1 MEMDSA
7 DLMSSLQLHNDFFKS
22 MTDLIPARYYF
33 EQEIKQGPAG
43 TGKFHHN
50 AKEKAPKQ
58 QLKDKSKKKTSNKR
72 QRLDPDKQRS
82 VTQIQEGM
90 DKGQISGKDGVATS
104 SRLWREKSE
113 DESES
118 DAVGTGLED
127 LSDDSGAEDDSKSP
141 AVSSRIKPMS
151 VESVSSGATI
161 DELREKV
168 QKRIEELRTKRK
180 ARAPLMEDMVPK
192 KIARKEAEKEKKKK
206 AEAYKAIKASK
217 AQLEVSEKAKQKQMV
232 NGDIHNDSDDSG
244 DDGTTPQRTKK
255 SDKKSAKGGK
265 GGQKVAGGDDE
276 AAVRF
281 SQFDFAESE
290 REQPKKKKRKK
301 LTEPRSNKDFG
312 RLLKKAEL
320 KEQKMAEMKEK
331 DPDKAQEVET
341 EGKWQTVIDKAQ
353 GIKVK
358 DDVELLKKSIKRKE
372 QRKKA
377 SKKQWDERKAKLEEK
392 MKHKDAKK
400 RTNIKAK
407 TDGRKAKKVKRLQQK
422 GKLLLQD

>member
-1 MEMDSA
+1 MFM
-7 DLMSSLQLHNDFFKS
+7 LYIL
-22 MTDLIPARYYF
+22 
-33 EQEIKQGPAG
+33 
-43 TGKFHHN
+43 
-50 AKEKAPKQ
+50 
-58 QLKDKSKKKTSNKR
+58 
-72 QRLDPDKQRS
+72 
-82 VTQIQEGM
+82 
-90 DKGQISGKDGVATS
+90 
-104 SRLWREKSE
+104 
-113 DESES
+113 
-118 DAVGTGLED
+118 
-127 LSDDSGAEDDSKSP
+127 GAEDDSKSP
-141 AVSSRIKPMS
+141 SVSSRIKPMS
-151 VESVSSGATI
+151 VESVTSGATI

-180 ARAPLMEDMVPK
+180 ARAPMMEDMVPK

-217 AQLEVSEKAKQKQMV
+217 AQLQVSEKAQQKQMV

-265 GGQKVAGGDDE
+265 GGGQKVAGGDDE
-276 AAVRF
+276 TAVRF

-341 EGKWQTVIDKAQ
+341 EGKWQTVIDRAQ
-353 GIKVK
+353 GIKVS
-358 DDVELLKKSIKRKE
+358 VLAFMCRK
-372 QRKKA
+372 
-377 SKKQWDERKAKLEEK
+377 
-392 MKHKDAKK
+392 
-400 RTNIKAK
+400 NFF
-407 TDGRKAKKVKRLQQK
+407 
-422 GKLLLQD
+422 